1 MAIRPRGRKRSL
13 SKKVSS
19 FNMYMDQVYQI
30 RAIMEATGEVKD
42 APVIRE
48 LLDEALGARR
58 RKAMGIADWEEP
70 PSQGKDETL
79 NTIQVLLL
87 KLLKHEARSYMVR
100 DIGLMM
106 LRETFIEAR
115 ACRDVA
121 FEEIVRNPWLAKG
134 KTSETMDNYFD
145 MKTRDAIGYVDGV
158 VKEIKKTEVERG
170 RKRQAEIDREF
181 E

>member
-70 PSQGKDETL
+70 PRQGKDETL

-87 KLLKHEARSYMVR
+87 KLLKHEERSYMAR

-121 FEEIVRNPWLAKG
+121 FEEIVRNPWQAKG
-134 KTSETMDNYFD
+134 KTRETMDNYFD
-145 MKTRDAIGYVDGV
+145 MKSRNAIEYVNGAI
-158 VKEIKKTEVERG
+158 KEIKKKAVDRQRKVE
-170 RKRQAEIDREF
+170 AEIDREL

>member
-19 FNMYMDQVYQI
+19 FNMYMDQMYQI
-30 RAIMEATGEVKD
+30 RAIMEATGAEKD

-58 RKAMGIADWEEP
+58 RKALGIADWEEP
-70 PSQGKDETL
+70 PGQGKDETL

-87 KLLKHEARSYMVR
+87 KLLKREEVNRLNR
-100 DIGLMM
+100 NLGLRM

-121 FEEIVRNPWLAKG
+121 YEEIVQKPWLEKG
-134 KTSETMDNYFD
+134 KTRETMNNYFEL
-145 MKTRDAIGYVDGV
+145 KTRNAVEYVEGV
-158 VKEIKKTEVERG
+158 IKEIKKDERERS
-170 RKRQAEIDREF
+170 RKAQFRSDQE
-181 E
+181 